1 MQKFS
6 TFKQFVLMVIILSVI
21 TMLAFTLNRSSINR
35 ISQIRIEGNR
45 LLDSEVY
52 KKFAKLDNVES
63 IENIGLSIIHDR
75 LEKHPYVKDV
85 DVIMQERGIVDIKI
99 IEKKMDA
106 IILQK
111 GKQLLITA
119 EAQLLPMLPETKNID
134 LPIIDNYTI
143 SKKIK
148 LFSSVKK
155 DKNLLS
161 ALKIISTA
169 EFVDKNLYKNIGA
182 IDLHKGENISLDIIN
197 VDFPILFGKDNE
209 VKKTVYL
216 SKILYQ
222 LKGEKLKGYLK
233 YLDLRYNNLVYL
245 GFDNAKMLKKGRT

>member
-1 MQKFS
+1 MQRFS
-6 TFKQFVLMVIILSVI
+6 TFKQFVLMLIILSVI
-21 TMLAFTLNRSSINR
+21 ALLAFTLNRSSINR
-35 ISQIRIEGNR
+35 ISKIRIEGNR
-45 LLDSEVY
+45 LLNSEVY
-52 KKFAKLDNVES
+52 LKFARLDNIEA

-75 LEKHPYVKDV
+75 LEKHPYVKNV
-85 DVIMQERGIVDIKI
+85 DVIMMERGIVDIRI
-99 IEKKMDA
+99 FEKKMDA

-119 EAQLLPMLPETKNID
+119 EAQLLPMLPTTKNID

-169 EFVDKNLYKNIGA
+169 EFVDKNLYRNIA
-182 IDLHKGENISLDIIN
+182 TIDLHNGKNISLDIIN
-197 VDFPILFGKDNE
+197 VDFPVLFGKDDE
-209 VKKTVYL
+209 IKKTVYL

-222 LKGEKLKGYLK
+222 LKGEKLKGYLE
-233 YLDLRYNNLVYL
+233 YLDLRFDNLVYL
-245 GFDNAKMLKKGRT
+245 GFDNALMLKKERT